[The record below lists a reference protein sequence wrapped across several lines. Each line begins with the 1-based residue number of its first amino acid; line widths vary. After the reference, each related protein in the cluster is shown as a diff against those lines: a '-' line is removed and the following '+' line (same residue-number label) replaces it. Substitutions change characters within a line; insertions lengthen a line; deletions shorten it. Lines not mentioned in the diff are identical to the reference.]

1 MRIRNPAPSEV
12 TSRAMETC
20 RLSFPV
26 QLNPGHSL
34 VKSDESV
41 TLCSWRRTQPMRFGG
56 RGTAMMQASTEH
68 IPLCLCWASSEECE
82 SGRKYSRPGANS

>member
-1 MRIRNPAPSEV
+1 MRIRSPAPSEV

-26 QLNPGHSL
+26 QLNPGHCL

-56 RGTAMMQASTEH
+56 RGHGDDAS
-68 IPLCLCWASSEECE
+68 
-82 SGRKYSRPGANS
+82 KYRTYSIVSVLGII